1 MKVKIVAVAEVLID
15 VNIENAKQFKI
26 ENFKMEVLDED
37 GNSIPSATELN
48 DIKAHII
55 NKLIDK
61 EEA

>member
-1 MKVKIVAVAEVLID
+1 MKVKIVAEVLID